1 MKKSMKR
8 KRWERELISIL
19 LLAGCLQLSGC
30 QGKTEILTTTEQTDF
45 TEFIK
50 ETESLEESSDF
61 ASETTDSEKEIDWT
75 EEIFAGE
82 RVFITY
88 PVFSLEDKEFSEKIN
103 QKEKEDA
110 LRILEYFDVDVEK
123 DMLDITYE
131 IADITKDWIS
141 IVYCGTYSRVDAAYP
156 TEVCYTSNLSL
167 QDGSH
172 LRVSHME
179 QPEWLAEQIEKGEYR
194 IIGEEEELTE
204 AVKSQIFALTK
215 EELISCLV
223 CADFGTES
231 YEAYPGWFSFWST
244 IGEETRISLVVP
256 VPHVLGDYAVLEI
269 SSE

>member
-1 MKKSMKR
+1 MKKK
-8 KRWERELISIL
+8 KWEKELIFTL
-19 LLAGCLQLSGC
+19 FLAGCLLLFGC
-30 QGKTEILTTTEQTDF
+30 QGETEILTTTEQNDF
-45 TEFIK
+45 TK
-50 ETESLEESSDF
+50 ETESSEEISDCI
-61 ASETTDSEKEIDWT
+61 SEATDSGKEIDWT

-82 RVFITY
+82 SVFITY
-88 PVFSLEDKEFSEKIN
+88 PVFSLEDKEFSEQIN

-123 DMLDITYE
+123 DLLDITYE

-141 IVYCGTYSRVDAAYP
+141 IVYCGSYSRMDAAYP

-167 QDGSH
+167 KDGSH

-179 QPEWLAEQIEKGEYR
+179 QPERLAGQIGKGEYR

-204 AVKSQIFALTK
+204 AVRNQISALTE
-215 EELISCLV
+215 EELISYLM

-231 YEAYPGWFSFWST
+231 YESYPDWFSFWST
-244 IGEETRISLVVP
+244 IEEETHISLVIP
-256 VPHVLGDYAVLEI
+256 VPHVLGDYAVLEF

>member
-1 MKKSMKR
+1 MKKSMKK
-8 KRWERELISIL
+8 KRWERELLSIL
-19 LLAGCLQLSGC
+19 LLAGGLLLCSC
-30 QGKTEILTTTEQTDF
+30 QEETEILTTTENTDF
-45 TEFIK
+45 TKEAEF
-50 ETESLEESSDF
+50 T
-61 ASETTDSEKEIDWT
+61 SETTDLENEIDWT

-82 RVFITY
+82 SVFIAY

-141 IVYCGTYSRVDAAYP
+141 IVYCGSYSRVDAAYP

-167 QDGSH
+167 KDGSH
-172 LRVSHME
+172 LRISHME
-179 QPEWLAEQIEKGEYR
+179 QPEWLAKRMGQGAYR
-194 IIGEEEELTE
+194 IIGEEAELIE
-204 AVKSQIFALTK
+204 AVKNQISALTE
-215 EELISCLV
+215 EELISNLV

-231 YEAYPGWFSFWST
+231 YESYPGWFSFWST
-244 IGEETRISLVVP
+244 IEEETHISLVIP